1 MLKDQIVIYSD
12 GACSGN
18 PGPGGWASIVIFGN
32 KKYVQ
37 ELARAEPATTN
48 NRMEITGSLAALI
61 LCANSPEL
69 LTTKKMIMLTDSVYV
84 IRGITEWIFGWKKRG
99 WKTAANEPVSNQ
111 DLWEELDAVVTK
123 IKALNPN
130 LEMQWSFVK
139 GHAGIAGN
147 ERCDQIAVAFT
158 KDDYVDLYKGSA
170 DNYLFDVYEMP
181 ELKPLPEMK
190 KKDSGPKKPAWYIS
204 YINGVLTKHNT
215 WSECEAKVKGRAAK
229 FKKVSS
235 HAEEEQVKKSWGV
248 S

>member
-32 KKYVQ
+32 KNYVQ
-37 ELARAEPATTN
+37 ELGDAQPATTN

-61 LCANSPEL
+61 LCTNSKEL
-69 LTTKKMIMLTDSVYV
+69 LTAKKIIMLTDSVYV

-111 DLWEELDAVVTK
+111 DLWEKLDSVVRQLKT
-123 IKALNPN
+123 LNPN
-130 LEMQWSFVK
+130 VEIQWSFVK
-139 GHAGIAGN
+139 GHAGIHGN
-147 ERCDQIAVAFT
+147 ERCDQIAVAFS
-158 KDDYVDLYKGSA
+158 KNDYIDLYNGSA
-170 DNYLFDVYEMP
+170 DHYHFDALTLPV
-181 ELKPLPEMK
+181 LKPLPDMK
-190 KKDSGPKKPAWYIS
+190 KKESGPKKPAWYLS
-204 YINGVLTKHNT
+204 YVNGVLTKHNT
-215 WSECEAKVKGRAAK
+215 WSECEAKVKGRPAK

-235 HAEEEQVKKSWGV
+235 EDEEQQVKKSWGV